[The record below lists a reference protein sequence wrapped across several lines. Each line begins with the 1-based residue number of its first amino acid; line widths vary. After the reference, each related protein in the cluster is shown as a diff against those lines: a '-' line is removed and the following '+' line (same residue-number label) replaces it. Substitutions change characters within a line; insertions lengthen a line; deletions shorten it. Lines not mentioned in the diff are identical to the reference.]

1 MRSTAAQSVGV
12 DISKDALDVAIHP
25 GGESFRVTNNP
36 EGHRAL
42 IKRLKGF
49 DIARIVFEATGAYH
63 RLFQQALVEAGLP
76 WVKVNPCQ
84 ARRFA
89 QATGK
94 LAKTDRCDAL
104 MLARMG
110 AALELETRA
119 PASKTVEALRELV
132 NARDAL
138 IKDRVAALNRQAI
151 AVSPLIKR
159 QLAQRL
165 RQIDGQ
171 IEAIDRRLKTLRNAD
186 ADLCQRFD
194 ILTSIPGVG
203 EVTAN
208 VLVVETPELGRLEH
222 AQAASLVGLAPVP
235 RDSGQTH
242 GKRSIRGGRSRARQ
256 ALYMPALNAIR
267 LNPEFKAKYQAMV
280 KAGKPA
286 KVAIVAIMR
295 KLLILAN
302 ALIRDQRKWTPANP

>member
-1 MRSTAAQSVGV
+1 MRSTVAQSVGV
-12 DISKDALDVAIHP
+12 DISKDTLDVAIHP
-25 GGESFRVTNNP
+25 GGESFRITNNP
-36 EGHRAL
+36 KGHRAL

-63 RLFQQALVEAGLP
+63 RLFQQAMVEVGLP

-110 AALELETRA
+110 AVLDLEPRA
-119 PASKTVEALRELV
+119 PASKTVEALKELV

-186 ADLCQRFD
+186 SDLCQRFD
-194 ILTSIPGVG
+194 ILTSIPGIG

-222 AQAASLVGLAPVP
+222 AQA
-235 RDSGQTH
+235 QTH
-242 GKRSIRGGRSRARQ
+242 GKRSIRGGRPRARQ

-267 LNPEFKAKYQAMV
+267 LNPEFKAKYEAMV

-302 ALIRDQRKWTPANP
+302 ALIRDRRKWAPANP

>member
-25 GGESFRVTNNP
+25 GGESFRITNNP

-63 RLFQQALVEAGLP
+63 RLLQQTLVKAGLP
-76 WVKVNPCQ
+76 WVKVNPRQ

-104 MLARMG
+104 VLARMG
-110 AALELETRA
+110 TALDLQPRA
-119 PASKTVEALRELV
+119 PVSKTVEALKELV

-171 IEAIDRRLKTLRNAD
+171 IEAIDKRPPASQTGSL
-186 ADLCQRFD
+186 
-194 ILTSIPGVG
+194 
-203 EVTAN
+203 
-208 VLVVETPELGRLEH
+208 H
-222 AQAASLVGLAPVP
+222 A
-235 RDSGQTH
+235 R
-242 GKRSIRGGRSRARQ
+242 
-256 ALYMPALNAIR
+256 LNAIR
-267 LNPEFKAKYQAMV
+267 CNPEFKTKYQAMI

-302 ALIRDQRKWTPANP
+302 ALIRGQRKWTPTAP

>member
-1 MRSTAAQSVGV
+1 MIATMATLAGFP
-12 DISKDALDVAIHP
+12 ALTMASYLALNS
-25 GGESFRVTNNP
+25 GFNRMALSFRITNNP

-63 RLFQQALVEAGLP
+63 RLFQQALVEAYLP

-89 QATGK
+89 QAIGK

-110 AALELETRA
+110 AALNLEVRA

-132 NARDAL
+132 NARGAP

-165 RQIDGQ
+165 RQIHGQ

-186 ADLCQRFD
+186 PDLCTLRPPASSVWRLSQ
-194 ILTSIPGVG
+194 G
-203 EVTAN
+203 TAARPM
-208 VLVVETPELGRLEH
+208 ESDPSAAGAHEPDRL
-222 AQAASLVGLAPVP
+222 STCPL
-235 RDSGQTH
+235 
-242 GKRSIRGGRSRARQ
+242 
-256 ALYMPALNAIR
+256 
-267 LNPEFKAKYQAMV
+267 
-280 KAGKPA
+280 
-286 KVAIVAIMR
+286 
-295 KLLILAN
+295 
-302 ALIRDQRKWTPANP
+302 